1 MDALSH
7 STMMIIPTK
16 TQTINVMKS
25 FLKEFGSTYT
35 FKTKQHYIERIA
47 KIQKVID
54 FPWRADQRATLDT
67 FLLQSSKIY
76 VINGI
81 FGCGKTTL
89 LMGMLIHSILKGIY
103 RPEEAMFVSFNVSIK
118 NELRK
123 KLGDIGIR
131 HKVAVRTFDSVIYD
145 ICKAYNYEYLDLPN
159 FDGKR
164 RFCYKIC
171 AEIDS
176 DKPYIPLSVQPKVL
190 FIDETQD
197 LESQTYC
204 VFRTFFPNTQIV
216 FAGDIFQSIQKEP
229 RESLLWFLVH
239 SDLPDVHKTYMKETP
254 RVPVNILATLKTSL
268 ASYYPEFSDEIDKW
282 HSANPISQ
290 EIEWHRFYTYS
301 NIFDKM
307 KEFVDAHGEKNSM
320 ILTFSSAIT
329 VRGAIGDV
337 ARFRNF
343 LRKNGYSVNTNH
355 KKMEDDKLF
364 LSTANSSKGLER
376 DYVFVVLTF
385 PLERAF
391 INFSDDLV
399 TNLLTVAVTRA
410 KKKVVFYVPAYED
423 KFSRALALFTACPKP
438 NKEKIR
444 EGKVLDDFTFSDYI
458 NTNHSVTELIRQNII
473 QYDTRI
479 FLNEH
484 IKIFD
489 SSKLFEGD
497 VPRAPLFHTDEEKS
511 LVGILIENLITSTWK
526 KEWPS
531 SSDVDVLKTHPLYS
545 HCFGRIEKIANAY
558 IAYTHANSVNTPKQF
573 KGIYLYSQ
581 LHLAVYNKIFI
592 DIPTTELE
600 SYWNKLKPSIQSMK
614 PTGDIKIQSNLKMP
628 WVTGIADVI
637 ETKNENEVVVWEI
650 KASTDYEWRDNALLQ
665 ATVYALMTAKTWSRI
680 ILLNPF
686 RNEKACF
693 YFNSKNINSLRKR
706 VYEDVIMWNTNC
718 FLSKTFN
725 ARARTPAFPIANTV
739 FVNILQEGRM
749 KQFSVVRVLSPTKV
763 YVLRN
768 RYVHADTDEKE
779 KIEKLC
785 RESSVS
791 EEEAIR
797 ELAELLASAEFK
809 DANVWSNSE
818 IKGVKTRDIHELIGD
833 TKVFDKL
840 EYTKPEDQRYS
851 IDERDALN
859 QCLGTIAY
867 VSTTYKFS

>member
-1 MDALSH
+1 
-7 STMMIIPTK
+7 
-16 TQTINVMKS
+16 MKS
-25 FLKEFGSTYT
+25 FLQTFGGTYT
-35 FKTKQHYIERIA
+35 FKTKQDYIDRIS
-47 KIQKVID
+47 KIQRSVD
-54 FPWRADQRATLDT
+54 FPWRDDQRTALET
-67 FLLQSSKIY
+67 FLQQSSKYY

-89 LMGMLIHSILKGIY
+89 LMGMLVQAILRGIY
-103 RPEEAMFVSFNVSIK
+103 QPDEAMFISFNVSIK

-131 HKVAVRTFDSVIYD
+131 HKVSVRTFDSIIYD
-145 ICKAYNYEYLDLPN
+145 ICKAYQYEYLDLPN

-176 DKPYIPLSVQPKVL
+176 ERPYIPLSVQPKVL

-204 VFRTFFPNTQIV
+204 IFRTFFPNTQIV

-239 SDLPDVHKTYMKETP
+239 TEIADVHKTYMKETP

-268 ASYYPEFSDEIDKW
+268 TSYYPEFSEEIDKW
-282 HSANPISQ
+282 HSANPITQ

-301 NIFDKM
+301 NIFEKM
-307 KEFVDAHGEKNSM
+307 KGFVDTHGAENSM

-343 LRKNGYSVNTNH
+343 LRKSGFDVNTNH
-355 KKMEDDKLF
+355 KKMEDGKLF

-438 NKEKIR
+438 DKEKIR
-444 EGKVLDDFTFSDYI
+444 EGKVLDEFTFSDYI
-458 NTNHSVTELIRQNII
+458 NTNHCVTELIRQNII

-484 IKIFD
+484 IKMFD

-497 VPRAPLFHTDEEKS
+497 VPRAPLFKTEEEKS
-511 LVGILIENLITSTWK
+511 LVGVLMENLITSTWK

-531 SSDVDVLKTHPLYS
+531 STDIDMLKNHPLYT
-545 HCFGRIEKIANAY
+545 HCFKRIETIANTY
-558 IAYTHANSVNTPKQF
+558 LSYTQSNSVNSPKQF

-592 DIPTTELE
+592 DIPTSELE
-600 SYWNKLKPSIQSMK
+600 SYWNKLKPNICSIK
-614 PTGDIKIQSNLKMP
+614 PTGNIKIQSNLKMP

-637 ETKNENEVVVWEI
+637 ESKDENEVTVWEI
-650 KASTDYEWRDNALLQ
+650 KASTEYEWRDNALLQ
-665 ATVYALMTAKTWSRI
+665 ATVYALMTAKSWSRI

-686 RNEKACF
+686 RNEKVSF

-706 VYEDVIMWNTNC
+706 VYEDVVMWNTNC
-718 FLSKTFN
+718 FMSKTFS
-725 ARARTPAFPIANTV
+725 ARARTPPLPIANTL
-739 FVNILQEGRM
+739 FVHILHEGRM
-749 KQFSVVRVLSPTKV
+749 KQFSVVRIMSPTKV
-763 YVLRN
+763 YILRN
-768 RYVHADTDEKE
+768 RYVHSDTEEKE

-791 EEEAIR
+791 EEEAVC
-797 ELAELLASAEFK
+797 ELQTLLTGAEFR
-809 DANVWSNSE
+809 DAVVWSNLP
-818 IKGVKTRDIHELIGD
+818 IDGVKTRNMHELIGD
-833 TKVFDKL
+833 TNVFDKL
-840 EYTKPEDQRYS
+840 EYKKPEDQRYS

-859 QCLGTIAY
+859 QAMGTIAY
-867 VSTTYKFS
+867 VSTIFKFV